1 MKTIITALA
10 FLVLGIWIGYIAFH
24 QPADVT
30 TSETATDTTE
40 VGAEGE
46 ETEVEATAEINQN
59 TEGEVQVNP
68 DLLSTDQKEM
78 LERFGIDT
86 NGIVITTEMIV
97 CAEEKIGTERLN
109 EIKAGA
115 TPTFFEGL
123 SLMSCY
129 NL

>member
-30 TSETATDTTE
+30 ITETDTTE
-40 VGAEGE
+40 VGAESE

-86 NGIVITTEMIV
+86 NGIVITAEMIA
-97 CAEEKIGTERLN
+97 CAEAKIGTERLN

-115 TPTFFEGL
+115 TPNFLEGL
-123 SLMSCY
+123 ALAGCY
-129 NL
+129 KQ